1 MANETARPK
10 FKRKQYLVQKK
21 FQLKYVGLILALT
34 FLTAAL
40 CSYVVYYTTM
50 INLGE
55 KLASVYPQGR
65 LVSIVK
71 MVNFRIILSVLLVSP
86 LVALI
91 GILLSH
97 KIAGPIFRME
107 TFLKNMTAGDLA
119 SKITLRTGDEL
130 ISLADGINGVTET
143 LRASFRRQRSQMEK
157 VLTELNSLKGLAG
170 EKHQDLS
177 KVNSAV
183 NRLDDELKPIVAELD
198 KYKV

>member
-10 FKRKQYLVQKK
+10 FKRTQYLVQKK

-34 FLTAAL
+34 FLTAVL
-40 CSYVVYYTTM
+40 CSYVVYYTMM

-71 MVNFRIILSVLLVSP
+71 IVNFRICLSVLLISP
-86 LVALI
+86 FMALI

-107 TFLKNMTAGDLA
+107 TFLKNMTAGDLT
-119 SKITLRTGDEL
+119 SRITLRSGDEL
-130 ISLADGINGVTET
+130 ISLADGINNAAGA
-143 LRASFRRQRSQMEK
+143 LRASFQRQRSQMDK
-157 VLTELNSLKGLAG
+157 VLAELNSLKDLAR
-170 EKHQDLS
+170 EKHQDPS
-177 KVNSAV
+177 RISSTADRV
-183 NRLDDELKPIVAELD
+183 DDELRPIIAELD
-198 KYKV
+198 KYKL